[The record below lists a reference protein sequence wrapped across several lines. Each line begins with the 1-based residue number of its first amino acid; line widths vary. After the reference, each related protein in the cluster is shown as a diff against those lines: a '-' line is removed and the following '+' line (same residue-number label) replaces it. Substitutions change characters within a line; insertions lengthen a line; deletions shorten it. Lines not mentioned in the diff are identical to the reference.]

1 MKCAMPLRPIPQ
13 RLILLLASAA
23 LFPAAG
29 AQADGPLHYQC
40 STVMH
45 YGPGPCQASVPP
57 AVDESDVE
65 IDLDRKTW
73 KSGISN
79 GPAQGEGNS
88 ITLLQWGGQ
97 KGRDASIDRG
107 SGAFSYHFQSGCLV
121 ENQGGNCKLAPASNP
136 ATPQTPAK

>member
-1 MKCAMPLRPIPQ
+1 MKCAMSLRPTPQ
-13 RLILLLASAA
+13 RLILLVASAA
-23 LFPAAG
+23 LFTAAG

-73 KSGISN
+73 KAGISN
-79 GPAQGEGNS
+79 GPAQGDSNS

-97 KGRDASIDRG
+97 KGRDASIDRS

-121 ENQGGNCKLAPASNP
+121 ENQSGSCKLAPAPNP
-136 ATPQTPAK
+136 TPIQI